1 MCDIC
6 TTVCDLVFVPTSFLC
21 GIIEPHTVQP
31 GFTHRQTIGP
41 TQMPTQHR
49 VQRTVTRK
57 VMRIFA
63 MVIAV
68 ILLRELFLLTGRL
81 FS

>member
-1 MCDIC
+1 
-6 TTVCDLVFVPTSFLC
+6 
-21 GIIEPHTVQP
+21 
-31 GFTHRQTIGP
+31 
-41 TQMPTQHR
+41 MPTQHR